1 MGGVY
6 LHTYVC
12 NAFADL
18 NVWREETMDQTLN
31 GEVRWHPEHE
41 VPGVRLN
48 HLTSDLEVLAVTAG
62 PEPRF
67 PPVFLL
73 VCLR

>member
-1 MGGVY
+1 MVHGG
-6 LHTYVC
+6 
-12 NAFADL
+12 
-18 NVWREETMDQTLN
+18 EEIMDQTLH
-31 GEVRWHPEHE
+31 GEVRWQPEHE

-73 VCLR
+73 ASVSAELPPLAN